1 MIPTDITYTA
11 AFAGGLLSFLSPCVL
26 PLVPIY
32 LGYLTGAGAGNRDV
46 AIEQSRLFT
55 MAHGFAFVLGFSLV
69 FIAWGAIGGALGDVV
84 TSDWFLRIGG
94 ILVIVMGLHL
104 LGVIKIPLLY
114 MEKRLEYQR
123 QGNPNVFSS
132 ALVGAT
138 FGAGWTPC
146 VGPILGGILSLA
158 ALNGGALQGASLL
171 AVYSLGLGIPFL
183 IAALGLGQASQFI
196 RKLGPYLRY
205 IEMTSGALL
214 IVVGVL
220 IFFNRFT
227 ELNSYFI
234 QFTPSWLFERL

>member
-1 MIPTDITYTA
+1 
-11 AFAGGLLSFLSPCVL
+11 
-26 PLVPIY
+26 
-32 LGYLTGAGAGNRDV
+32 
-46 AIEQSRLFT
+46 
-55 MAHGFAFVLGFSLV
+55 
-69 FIAWGAIGGALGDVV
+69 
-84 TSDWFLRIGG
+84 
-94 ILVIVMGLHL
+94 
-104 LGVIKIPLLY
+104 
-114 MEKRLEYQR
+114 MEKRLEYQP
-123 QGNPNVFSS
+123 QGNPNVFAA

-227 ELNSYFI
+227 ELNAYFI
-234 QFTPSWLFERL
+234 QFTLSCLFEGL